1 MDVGNLMFGS
11 SPFSKSS
18 LDIWNFS
25 VHILLKPLLHPR
37 GSYKKGHLVNSDV
50 LKFTEGILKTLS
62 FLDFGVSL
70 VLQLQSERL
79 YRSHK
84 LSFFHIS
91 YPEMVCW
98 FLFQPR
104 ERGKS
109 ESSDWFSF
117 LGSNITPDNDWG
129 HDIKRHL
136 LLGKKAMTNLDTIL
150 KKQSRHFANKGPYSQ
165 SYGFS
170 RSHAWMWELDNKE
183 GWVLKNWCFQTVV
196 LEKTLESPWTAR
208 RSNQSI
214 LNEINPEYSLEVLML
229 KLKLQYFGHLMQ
241 RTDSLEKTLK
251 LERLKAGEEGDDRG

>member
-1 MDVGNLMFGS
+1 MVWYSYLIKNCPLFDVIPTVKVFSVVNEAEVEFLLEFFCFFYDPMDVGNLMFGS

-109 ESSDWFSF
+109 ESSD
-117 LGSNITPDNDWG
+117 
-129 HDIKRHL
+129 
-136 LLGKKAMTNLDTIL
+136 
-150 KKQSRHFANKGPYSQ
+150 
-165 SYGFS
+165 
-170 RSHAWMWELDNKE
+170 
-183 GWVLKNWCFQTVV
+183 
-196 LEKTLESPWTAR
+196 
-208 RSNQSI
+208 
-214 LNEINPEYSLEVLML
+214 
-229 KLKLQYFGHLMQ
+229 
-241 RTDSLEKTLK
+241 
-251 LERLKAGEEGDDRG
+251 